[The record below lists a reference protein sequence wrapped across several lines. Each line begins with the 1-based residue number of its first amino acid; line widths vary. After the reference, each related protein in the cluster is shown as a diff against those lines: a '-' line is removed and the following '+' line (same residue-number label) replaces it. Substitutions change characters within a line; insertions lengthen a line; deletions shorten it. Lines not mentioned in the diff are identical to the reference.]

1 MVVHQSTSL
10 ESQTLFVLYMGKM
23 SDGSE
28 KYYTQYNPTTQ
39 ILELQIYHKILVY
52 FSKDF
57 QFATLLWT
65 LPTPYYLH
73 THAKILAKGQ
83 CSCHV
88 DITILHM
95 NKISCQKFN
104 YVYKKGDC

>member
-1 MVVHQSTSL
+1 M
-10 ESQTLFVLYMGKM
+10 FVLYMGKM

-52 FSKDF
+52 FSTDF

-65 LPTPYYLH
+65 LPIPYYLH

-83 CSCHV
+83 RSCHV
-88 DITILHM
+88 DITVLYM
-95 NKISCQKFN
+95 NKISC
-104 YVYKKGDC
+104 